1 MNQIVFDYVCDVCD
15 NGNTQGLNEN
25 NAWDAAR
32 FVVENF
38 SYQDIYNQIDNLLQD
53 YLAKK

>member
-38 SYQDIYNQIDNLLQD
+38 SYQDIYLQIDNLLQD